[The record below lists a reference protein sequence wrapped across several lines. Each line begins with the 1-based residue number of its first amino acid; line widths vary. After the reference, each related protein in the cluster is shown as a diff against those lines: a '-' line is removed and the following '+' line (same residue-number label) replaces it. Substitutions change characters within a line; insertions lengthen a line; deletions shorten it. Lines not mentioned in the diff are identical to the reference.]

1 MTSSYLD
8 LAPLYGDN
16 QEQQNQIRTFVN
28 GEVKRDS
35 FLDKRLLGLPP
46 MICVLVVMYAR
57 YHNHV
62 ARNLAAIN
70 EGGRFT
76 LPNPTDAVALKKRDE
91 ELFQVSRL
99 FVLFATCSWRQ
110 GCC

>member
-16 QEQQNQIRTFVN
+16 QVEQNLIRTHVN

-35 FLDKRLLGLPP
+35 FLDKRLLVLPP
-46 MICVLVVMYAR
+46 VISVMVIMYSR
-57 YHNHV
+57 FHNYV
-62 ARNLAAIN
+62 ARTLAAIN

-76 LPNPTDAVALKKRDE
+76 PKGTDEAALKARDE
-91 ELFQVSRL
+91 ELFQVARL
-99 FVLFATCSWRQ
+99 FVPFLNCSRWLDF
-110 GCC
+110 C